1 MLHVVMNHEYYQ
13 FKDKLA
19 EQDFL
24 SWCACGRRST
34 PA

>member
-1 MLHVVMNHEYYQ
+1 MFHKDTFDAMLHVVLNHEYYQ

-24 SWCACGRRST
+24 SW
-34 PA
+34 